1 MAHDVHDRLLV
12 IDTHVDI
19 PWPSGP
25 DFTADGPRCVDLP
38 KVRRGGVGAVCFAA
52 YIPQGKRDAAGND
65 EARSRARAMLDTIA
79 AMGGAAGVVLATDVA
94 AIEAAHR
101 AGNFAVIPAVENG
114 TALGGDLA
122 MLDDFAAR
130 GVRYMTL
137 THNGHN
143 ALADAAIPRTD
154 LGDGP
159 TEHGGLSALGRAAI
173 AQMNRLGIMIDVS
186 HAAKST
192 MMQAVSLSCTPIIAT
207 HSCAR
212 ALCDHP
218 RNLDDEQLA
227 ALRDTGGLIQI
238 TMVSAFLKRGA
249 KPSDIGVAAIA
260 DHVDYV
266 AGRIGVDH
274 VGIGTDF
281 DGGGGVAGYMHAGQ
295 TPAMTAELV
304 RRGYNEAALGK
315 IWGGN
320 FLRALREAETARGSL
335 AGGVPAPKRAA
346 GTLGSAAPGP
356 L

>member
-1 MAHDVHDRLLV
+1 MAHELHDRLL
-12 IDTHVDI
+12 ILDTHVDI
-19 PWPSGP
+19 PWPNGP

-52 YIPQGKRDAAGND
+52 YVPQGKRDTEGNN
-65 EARSRARAMLDTIA
+65 EARTRALAMLDAII
-79 AMGGAAGVVLATDVA
+79 AMGQADGAVTAHTVA

-101 AGNFAVIPAVENG
+101 AGRFAVIPAVENG
-114 TALGGDLA
+114 TSLGGDLA
-122 MLDDFAAR
+122 VLDDFAAR

-143 ALADAAIPRTD
+143 ALADAAIPRAD
-154 LGDGP
+154 LGDAP
-159 TEHGGLSALGRAAI
+159 AEHGGLSALGRAAI
-173 AQMNRLGIMIDVS
+173 ARMNDLGILIDVS
-186 HAAKST
+186 HASKSS
-192 MMQAVSLSCTPIIAT
+192 MMQAVGLSRTPIVAT
-207 HSCAR
+207 HSCVR
-212 ALCDHP
+212 TLCDHP

-238 TMVSAFLKRGA
+238 TMVSAFLKRSA

-266 AGRIGVDH
+266 AQRIGIDH

-295 TPAMTAELV
+295 TPSLTEELIK
-304 RRGYNEAALGK
+304 RGYNEPALAK

-320 FLRALREAETARGSL
+320 FLRVLRIAEDVR
-335 AGGVPAPKRAA
+335 V
-346 GTLGSAAPGP
+346 
-356 L
+356 

>member
-1 MAHDVHDRLLV
+1 MAHELHERLLI

-19 PWPSGP
+19 PWPNGP
-25 DFTADGPRCVDLP
+25 EFTIEGPRCVDLP

-52 YIPQGKRDAAGND
+52 YVPQGRRDSAGNE
-65 EARSRARAMLDTIA
+65 EARARALGMLDAIA
-79 AMGGAAGVVLATDVA
+79 AMGRAEGAMLAHTAD
-94 AIEAAHR
+94 AIEAAYR
-101 AGNFAVIPAVENG
+101 DRKFAVIPAVENG
-114 TALGGDLA
+114 TALGGGLA
-122 MLDDFAAR
+122 VLDDFATR

-143 ALADAAIPRTD
+143 ALADAAIPRAD

-159 TEHGGLSALGRAAI
+159 AEHGGLSPLGRKAVVR
-173 AQMNRLGIMIDVS
+173 MNQLGILVDVS
-186 HAAKST
+186 HAAKSS
-192 MMQAVSLSCTPIIAT
+192 MMQAVALSRAPVVAT

-218 RNLDDEQLA
+218 RNLDDEQLD
-227 ALRDTGGLIQI
+227 ALRDTGGVVQI

-249 KPSDIGVAAIA
+249 KPSDIGVSAIA

-266 AGRIGVDH
+266 TRRIGIDH

-295 TPAMTAELV
+295 TPGLTDELI
-304 RRGYNEAALGK
+304 RRGYDEAALSK

-320 FLRALREAETARGSL
+320 FLRVLRVAEAIRD
-335 AGGVPAPKRAA
+335 
-346 GTLGSAAPGP
+346 
-356 L
+356 

>member
-1 MAHDVHDRLLV
+1 MAHELHDRLL
-12 IDTHVDI
+12 ILDTHVDI
-19 PWPSGP
+19 PWPNGP
-25 DFTADGPRCVDLP
+25 DFTTDGPRCVDLP

-52 YIPQGKRDAAGND
+52 YVPQGKRDDAGNT
-65 EARSRARAMLDTIA
+65 EARTRALAMLDTIA
-79 AMGGAAGVVLATDVA
+79 AMGRAEGAVPAHTAA

-101 AGNFAVIPAVENG
+101 AGQFAVIPAVENG

-122 MLDDFAAR
+122 VLDDFAAR

-143 ALADAAIPRTD
+143 ALADAAIPRAD
-154 LGDGP
+154 LGDAP

-173 AQMNRLGIMIDVS
+173 ARMNDLGILIDVS
-186 HAAKST
+186 HASKPS
-192 MMQAVSLSCTPIIAT
+192 MMQAVALSRTPIVAT
-207 HSCAR
+207 HSCVR
-212 ALCDHP
+212 TLCDHP

-238 TMVSAFLKRGA
+238 TMVSAFLKRSA

-266 AGRIGVDH
+266 AQRIGIDH

-295 TPAMTAELV
+295 TPSLTEELIK
-304 RRGYNEAALGK
+304 RGYNEPALAK

-320 FLRALREAETARGSL
+320 FLRVLRVAEEVR
-335 AGGVPAPKRAA
+335 V
-346 GTLGSAAPGP
+346 
-356 L
+356 

>member
-1 MAHDVHDRLLV
+1 MAHELHDRLL
-12 IDTHVDI
+12 ILDTHVDI
-19 PWPSGP
+19 PWPNGP

-52 YIPQGKRDAAGND
+52 YVPQGKRDTEGNN
-65 EARSRARAMLDTIA
+65 EARTRALAMLDAII
-79 AMGGAAGVVLATDVA
+79 AMGKAEGAVTAYTAA

-101 AGNFAVIPAVENG
+101 AGRFAVIPAVENG
-114 TALGGDLA
+114 TSLGGDLA
-122 MLDDFAAR
+122 VLDEFAAR

-143 ALADAAIPRTD
+143 DLADAAIPRTD
-154 LGDGP
+154 LGDAP
-159 TEHGGLSALGRAAI
+159 TEHGGLSALGKAAI
-173 AQMNRLGIMIDVS
+173 GRMNQLGILIDVS
-186 HAAKST
+186 HAAKSS
-192 MMQAVSLSCTPIIAT
+192 MMQAVALSRTPIVAT
-207 HSCAR
+207 HSCVR

-227 ALRDTGGLIQI
+227 ALRDTGGLVQI

-266 AGRIGVDH
+266 AEHIGIDH

-295 TPAMTAELV
+295 TPGLTEELIK
-304 RRGYNEAALGK
+304 RGYDEPALAK

-320 FLRALREAETARGSL
+320 FLRVLRIAEDVRE
-335 AGGVPAPKRAA
+335 
-346 GTLGSAAPGP
+346 
-356 L
+356 